1 MTRHSKTFVPVRP
14 VAGASMDFAVEPVS
28 IDAGGATLAGL
39 FYGPKGETR
48 AVAVLNGAVGVPQRF
63 YRAFAEWLAGTQG
76 IGCLTYDYTG
86 FGASATG
93 HARRSDA
100 NLALWGLRDQPAA
113 MRTARA
119 LMPDLPVWVIG
130 HSFGGVMLAFN
141 GQAAGAARII
151 TLGSGLV
158 HLTDHPW
165 PYRLAATAFWYGH
178 GPILTTLAGYLPGRL
193 AGLGSDL
200 PAGIYWQWRRWATTR
215 GFALSDVGRGL
226 PLPQPGSVTA
236 PMRIVAV
243 EDDVMVPPRAV
254 WRQMALAPEA
264 IKTQKV
270 LRPGDL
276 GLTGI
281 GHIGA
286 FARQNS
292 VVWPDI
298 IA

>member
-1 MTRHSKTFVPVRP
+1 MTKHSPIHDTASP
-14 VAGASMDFAVEPVS
+14 VAGADRDFTVEPLR

-39 FYGPKGETR
+39 YYAPKTAAK
-48 AVAVLNGAVGVPQRF
+48 AVAVLKGAVGVPQRF
-63 YRAFAEWLAGTQG
+63 YRGFAEWLAGTIG
-76 IGCLTYDYTG
+76 IACLTYDYRD
-86 FGASATG
+86 FGASAT
-93 HARRSDA
+93 RSMRQSDA
-100 NLALWGLRDQPAA
+100 TLTDWGLRDQPAA
-113 MRTARA
+113 MRVARR
-119 LMPDLPVWVIG
+119 LGPGLPVWVIG

-141 GQAAGAARII
+141 GQAAGAARVI

-158 HLTDHPW
+158 HLSDHPW

-178 GPILTTLAGYLPGRL
+178 GPILTTLAGHLPGRL

-200 PAGIYWQWRRWATTR
+200 PAGVYWQWRRWATTR

-243 EDDVMVPPRAV
+243 ADDVMVPPPAV
-254 WRQMALAPEA
+254 WRQMALVPEA
-264 IKTQKV
+264 VKTQKV
-270 LRPGDL
+270 LRPGDY
-276 GLTGI
+276 GLERI
-281 GHIGA
+281 GHLGA